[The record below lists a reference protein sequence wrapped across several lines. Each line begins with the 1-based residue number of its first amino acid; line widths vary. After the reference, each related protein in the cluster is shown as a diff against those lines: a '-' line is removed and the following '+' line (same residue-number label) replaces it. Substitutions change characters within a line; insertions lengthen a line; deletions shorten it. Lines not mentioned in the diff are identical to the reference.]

1 MRLTKEEANAYQ
13 GYALTPEQLIKKAK
27 KFYDDLT
34 PEEKNQEYD
43 IFGNKTNSEKITTAK
58 VTVGEFYAHCVE
70 DIENR
75 YKEFKKISV
84 LNNKKSR
91 TPLRYY
97 LQSAHRIDGKPYK
110 STMCEA
116 LKEAVAAE
124 KRYNERHMTA

>member
-1 MRLTKEEANAYQ
+1 MDFTETLREIMNFCESNNVTSYYELKAY
-13 GYALTPEQLIKKAK
+13 AFDHDK
-27 KFYDDLT
+27 DDW
-34 PEEKNQEYD
+34 
-43 IFGNKTNSEKITTAK
+43 
-58 VTVGEFYAHCVE
+58 
-70 DIENR
+70 
-75 YKEFKKISV
+75 ISV

-116 LKEAVAAE
+116 LEEAITAE